1 MYPRAACPSVPA
13 FETEAKVRFHHMDR
27 AGMIFHGAYA
37 EFFQDAFEDLMEH
50 VGFVEKDVE
59 PDLGIRVPVVRHEM
73 AFPAPPE
80 GDVLDLRIGLA
91 AIGET
96 SATFRLVATDR
107 DGTRIAEATIVRV
120 CIDQAGRP
128 TPIPTALREAWEP
141 YHL

>member
-1 MYPRAACPSVPA
+1 MPA
-13 FETEAKVRFHHMDR
+13 FETEVKIRFHHMDR

-50 VGFVEKDVE
+50 VGFVEKDLE
-59 PDLGIRVPVVRHEM
+59 PELGIRVPVVRHEM

-91 AIGET
+91 AIGKT
-96 SATFRLVATDR
+96 SATFDLAATDR
-107 DGTRIAEATIVRV
+107 DGTRTAEATIVRV
-120 CIDQAGRP
+120 CIDEHGSP
-128 TPIPTALREAWEP
+128 TPIPAALRQAWAP

>member
-1 MYPRAACPSVPA
+1 MYPQPASGSVPA

-50 VGFVEKDVE
+50 IGFVEKDLE

-73 AFPAPPE
+73 TFPAAPE
-80 GDVLDLRIGLA
+80 GDTLHLQIGLT

-96 SATFRLVATDR
+96 SATFQITAGDRAGTEVGQATV
-107 DGTRIAEATIVRV
+107 VRV
-120 CIDQAGRP
+120 CIDEDGSP
-128 TPIPTALREAWEP
+128 TPIPEPLREAWEP
-141 YHL
+141 YLR